1 MKLSDVIRH
10 LECLASGKCVCPS
23 SHQEAASQ
31 AVEIL
36 RRMESERRPRACK
49 CSTCG
54 HSSTINDPYCS
65 ECGQRLVHP

>member
-36 RRMESERRPRACK
+36 RRMESERRPWQENHGKYQIKTPNFPPVSLEDESA
-49 CSTCG
+49 
-54 HSSTINDPYCS
+54 
-65 ECGQRLVHP
+65 